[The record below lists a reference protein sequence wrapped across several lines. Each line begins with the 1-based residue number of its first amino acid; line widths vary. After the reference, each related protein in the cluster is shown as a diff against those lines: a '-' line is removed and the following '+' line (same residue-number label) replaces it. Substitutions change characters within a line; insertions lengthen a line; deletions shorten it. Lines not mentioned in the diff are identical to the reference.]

1 MRVGKAGQDRTGPVV
16 RKDGRGDK
24 WPVAAKV
31 NALTGAGA
39 GGTRCTA
46 WACRQTAPE
55 AARMRSSFLPCAEL
69 LLAAMAGV

>member
-31 NALTGAGA
+31 NALDR
-39 GGTRCTA
+39 GGSRWDPLHGMGMPTDS
-46 WACRQTAPE
+46 PGG
-55 AARMRSSFLPCAEL
+55 CANAFIFSPL
-69 LLAAMAGV
+69 R